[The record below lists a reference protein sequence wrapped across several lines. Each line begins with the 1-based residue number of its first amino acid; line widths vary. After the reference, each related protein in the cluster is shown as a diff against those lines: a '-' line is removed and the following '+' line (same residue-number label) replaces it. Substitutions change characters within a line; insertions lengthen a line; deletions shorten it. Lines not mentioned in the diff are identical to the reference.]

1 MEGGVPLP
9 LGALEGCQLFGRLTR
24 QLQGQSLGQT
34 PPPCAPPRS
43 QRVTTQH
50 GVCPPPTCLSAKLRS
65 TCHVSPALVWGG
77 HKAESDLPLPCRHS
91 PARKT
96 DLQTFTVGARD
107 TALGLWDS
115 KLLMAKRCLSWSG
128 GTCRTWPGAESSC
141 LLCCVSSLSSSVSQ
155 TCEDDGTHG
164 S

>member
-1 MEGGVPLP
+1 MGYPFPWEHWRAVSF
-9 LGALEGCQLFGRLTR
+9 LEGLPASSR
-24 QLQGQSLGQT
+24 GQSLGQT
-34 PPPCAPPRS
+34 PPPCPPRS

-65 TCHVSPALVWGG
+65 TCSVSPALVWGG
-77 HKAESDLPLPCRHS
+77 HKAESDLHLPCRHS

-115 KLLMAKRCLSWSG
+115 KLLMDKRCLSWSG
-128 GTCRTWPGAESSC
+128 GTCRTRPGAESSC
-141 LLCCVSSLSSSVSQ
+141 LLCRVSSLSSSVSQ
-155 TCEDDGTHG
+155 TREDDGTRG